1 MRSIQ
6 NWKISDTDAVAF
18 TGTGIPDTIQVVNDA
33 KFHTLTD
40 TKEELRDEGATT
52 KIADATP
59 GNCITVFAGETLY
72 GNFTAI
78 KLHSGYVIAHRTIGD

>member
-40 TKEELRDEGATT
+40 GKEELRDEGATT
-52 KIADATP
+52 KIADADAAK
-59 GNCITVFAGETLY
+59 CITVFAGETLY